1 MHIFSIEALL
11 KVILVAKYDLNK
23 VVSNAQKLYD
33 KTPSKLSNIGL
44 GSKLRGLEDHDFLMM
59 PTWWQKGTN
68 TKGIP
73 FGKIVMIAGDSDSG
87 KTSCAIAAMKA
98 AQEQDVAV
106 LYVETEGKTTTQD
119 LTNFGVEADQ
129 VMLVQESIAERAF
142 EAMFALWDEF
152 FRNYPKGRLLVVF
165 DSLGNV
171 VSKRD
176 SEIDLTTSSQK
187 PGGKGQINR
196 LGLNKLVAKRDE
208 HDVAVLMINYTYDNI
223 GSPGKTNA
231 GGKAVNFFSCLTYQ
245 TSRKQWLERT
255 SKGEKIRIGARV
267 QWKLFKNHVDKANPG
282 PKVVELDITAN
293 GIELAGS
300 KDE

>member
-1 MHIFSIEALL
+1 M
-11 KVILVAKYDLNK
+11 AKYDLNK

-44 GSKLRGLEDHDFLMM
+44 GSKLRGLEDHNFLTM

-106 LYVETEGKTTTQD
+106 LYVETEGKTSTQD
-119 LTNFGVEADQ
+119 LISWGVDASQ
-129 VMLVQESIAERAF
+129 VMLVQESIAESAF
-142 EAMFALWDEF
+142 TALFTLWDSF
-152 FRNYPKGRLLVVF
+152 FKDYPTGKLLVVF

-176 SEIDLTTSSQK
+176 SEIDLTTSNQK

-196 LGLNKLVAKRDE
+196 LGLNKMVAKRQE
-208 HDVAVLMINYTYDNI
+208 NEVAILICNYTYDNL

-245 TSRKQWLERT
+245 TSRKQWLEKT
-255 SKGEKIRIGARV
+255 VKGQKVRIGARV
-267 QWKLFKNHVDKANPG
+267 QWRLFKNHISKSEPG
-282 PKVVELDITAN
+282 PKVIELDITAN
-293 GIELAGS
+293 GIELVGTV
-300 KDE
+300 DE

>member
-1 MHIFSIEALL
+1 MS
-11 KVILVAKYDLNK
+11 KYDLNK
-23 VVSNAQKLYD
+23 VVEDTQKLYN
-33 KTPSKLSNIGL
+33 KTPNKLSNIGL
-44 GSKLRGLEDHDFLMM
+44 GSKLRGLLDSDFLLM
-59 PTWWQKGTN
+59 PEWWQKGTN

-87 KTSCAIAAMKA
+87 KTSCAISAMKA
-98 AQEQDVAV
+98 AQEQGVAV

-119 LTNFGVEADQ
+119 LKNWGVDASQ

-142 EAMFALWDEF
+142 EAMFALWDGF
-152 FRNYPKGRLLVVF
+152 FKSYPKGRLLVVF

-171 VSKRD
+171 VSIRD
-176 SEIDLTTSSQK
+176 SEIDLTTANQK

-208 HDVAVLMINYTYDNI
+208 NDVAVLMINYTYDNI

-245 TSRKQWLERT
+245 TSRKGWLERT
-255 SKGEKIRIGARV
+255 VKGEKVRIGAKV
-267 QWKLFKNHVDKANPG
+267 QWRLFKNHIDKANPG
-282 PKVVELDITAN
+282 PKSIELDITAE
-293 GIELAGS
+293 GIQLAGLA
-300 KDE
+300 DG

>member
-1 MHIFSIEALL
+1 M
-11 KVILVAKYDLNK
+11 AKYDLNK
-23 VVSNAQKLYD
+23 VVEDTQKLYN
-33 KTPSKLSNIGL
+33 KTPSKLTNVGL
-44 GSKLRGLEDHDFLMM
+44 GSKLRGLLDSDFLVM
-59 PTWWQKGTN
+59 PEWWQKGTN
-68 TKGIP
+68 TKGLP

-98 AQEQDVAV
+98 AQEQEVAV

-119 LTNFGVEADQ
+119 LTNWGVDATQ

-142 EAMFALWDEF
+142 EAMFALWDNF
-152 FRNYPKGRLLVVF
+152 FKAYPKGRLFVVF

-171 VSKRD
+171 VSMRD
-176 SEIDLTTSSQK
+176 TEIDLTTSNQK

-196 LGLNKLVAKRDE
+196 LGLNKLIAKRDE

-245 TSRKQWLERT
+245 TSRKGWLEKT
-255 SKGEKIRIGARV
+255 VKGEKIRTGAKV
-267 QWKLFKNHVDKANPG
+267 QWRLFKNHIDKANPG
-282 PKVVELDITAN
+282 PKSIELDITAE
-293 GIELAGS
+293 GIKLAGLA
-300 KDE
+300 DE

>member
-1 MHIFSIEALL
+1 MS
-11 KVILVAKYDLNK
+11 KYDLGK
-23 VVSNAQKLYD
+23 VVANAQKIYN
-33 KTPSKLSNIGL
+33 KTPNKLNNIGL
-44 GSKLRGLEDHDFLMM
+44 GSKLRGLADSDFLLM
-59 PTWWQKGTN
+59 PAWWVKGTN

-98 AQEQDVAV
+98 AQEQEIAV

-119 LTNFGVEADQ
+119 LTAWGVDASQ

-142 EAMFALWDEF
+142 ESMFSLWDEF
-152 FRNYPKGRLLVVF
+152 FKNYPKGRLLVVF

-171 VSKRD
+171 VSMRD
-176 SEIDLTTSSQK
+176 TEIDLTAQSQK

-196 LGLNKLVAKRDE
+196 LGLNKLIAKRDE
-208 HDVAVLMINYTYDNI
+208 NDVAVLMINYTYDNI

-245 TSRKQWLERT
+245 TSRKAWLEMT
-255 SKGEKIRIGARV
+255 VKGAKHRIGAKV
-267 QWKLFKNHVDKANPG
+267 QWKLFKNHIDKSNPG
-282 PKVVELDITAN
+282 PKVIELDITAK
-293 GIELAGS
+293 GIELSGVG
-300 KDE
+300 DE

>member
-1 MHIFSIEALL
+1 MS
-11 KVILVAKYDLNK
+11 KYNLNK
-23 VVSNAQKLYD
+23 IVEDTRKLYQ
-33 KTPSKLSNIGL
+33 KTPSKLENIGL
-44 GSKLRGLEDHDFLMM
+44 GSKLRGLEDSDFLIM
-59 PTWWQKGTN
+59 PEWWQQGTN
-68 TKGIP
+68 TKGLP

-119 LTNFGVEADQ
+119 LINWGVDTDGI
-129 VMLVQESIAERAF
+129 MLVQESIAERAF

-152 FRNYPKGRLLVVF
+152 FKSYPDGKLLVVF

-171 VSKRD
+171 VSMRD

-208 HDVAVLMINYTYDNI
+208 NDVAVLIINYTYDNI

-245 TSRKQWLERT
+245 TSRKQWLEKT
-255 SKGEKIRIGARV
+255 MKGEKIRIGARV
-267 QWKLFKNHVDKANPG
+267 QWKLFKNHIDKSNPG
-282 PKVVELDITAN
+282 PKVVELDITSD
-293 GIELAGS
+293 GIKLAGAS
-300 KDE
+300 NDE

>member
-1 MHIFSIEALL
+1 M
-11 KVILVAKYDLNK
+11 AKYNLEK
-23 VVSNAQKLYD
+23 VVSDSQHLYNKGTTKL
-33 KTPSKLSNIGL
+33 NMGL
-44 GSKLRGLEDHDFLMM
+44 GSKLRGLESSDFLIM
-59 PTWWQKGTN
+59 PEWWQKGTN

-98 AQEQDVAV
+98 AQEQEVAV
-106 LYVETEGKTTTQD
+106 LYVETEGKTTTRD
-119 LTNFGVEADQ
+119 LISWGVNAEQ

-142 EAMFALWDEF
+142 EAMFALWDGF
-152 FRNYPKGRLLVVF
+152 FKNYPTGRLLVIF

-176 SEIDLTTSSQK
+176 SEIDLTSQSQK

-196 LGLNKLVAKRDE
+196 LGLNKLIAKRDE
-208 HDVAVLMINYTYDNI
+208 NDVAVLMINYTYDNI

-245 TSRKQWLERT
+245 TSRKCWLEKT
-255 SKGEKIRIGARV
+255 VKGEKQRIGAKV
-267 QWKLFKNHVDKANPG
+267 QWKLFKNHLDKANPG
-282 PKVVELDITAN
+282 PKTIELDITSDGIRLSGHAN
-293 GIELAGS
+293 E
-300 KDE
+300 

>member
-1 MHIFSIEALL
+1 M
-11 KVILVAKYDLNK
+11 KYNLNK
-23 VVSNAQKLYD
+23 VVEDAQKLYN
-33 KTPSKLSNIGL
+33 KNPSKLTNISL
-44 GSKLRGLEDHDFLMM
+44 GDKLRGLADSDFLIM
-59 PTWWQKGTN
+59 PEWWQKGTN
-68 TKGIP
+68 TKGLP

-98 AQEQDVAV
+98 AQEQGVAV

-119 LTNFGVEADQ
+119 LLNWGVDASQ

-142 EAMFALWDEF
+142 EGMFSLWDGF
-152 FRNYPKGRLLVVF
+152 FKNYPKGRLLVVF

-171 VSKRD
+171 VSRRD
-176 SEIDLTTSSQK
+176 TEIDLTTQSQK

-208 HDVAVLMINYTYDNI
+208 NDVAVLMINYTYDNI

-245 TSRKQWLERT
+245 TSRKAWLEK
-255 SKGEKIRIGARV
+255 SVKGEKVRIGAKV
-267 QWKLFKNHVDKANPG
+267 QWRLFKNHIDKSNPG
-282 PKVVELDITAN
+282 PKNITLDITAA
-293 GIELAGS
+293 GIELSGTG
-300 KDE
+300 DE

>member
-1 MHIFSIEALL
+1 MAKYNLADI
-11 KVILVAKYDLNK
+11 VAK
-23 VVSNAQKLYD
+23 SQKLYSKD
-33 KTPSKLSNIGL
+33 PSRANNIGL
-44 GSKLRGLEDHDFLMM
+44 GSKLRGLEDKDFLTM
-59 PTWWQKGTN
+59 PEWWQKGTN

-119 LTNFGVEADQ
+119 LTNWGVEADQ

-142 EAMFALWDEF
+142 EAMFALWDQF
-152 FRNYPKGRLLVVF
+152 FSAYPSGKLLVIF

-176 SEIDLTTSSQK
+176 SEIDLTSQSQK

-196 LGLNKLVAKRDE
+196 LGLNKLIAKRDE
-208 HDVAVLMINYTYDNI
+208 NDVAVLMINYTYDNI

-245 TSRKQWLERT
+245 TSRKAWLEKT
-255 SKGEKIRIGARV
+255 VKGEKFRIGAKV
-267 QWKLFKNHVDKANPG
+267 TWKLFKNHLDKSNPG
-282 PKVVELDITAN
+282 PKVIEFDITAD
-293 GIELAGS
+293 GIKLSGTG
-300 KDE
+300 DE